1 MKILI
6 KDSATGLI
14 QIREVWQRMKQ
25 ALDSGVP
32 LVIEITRENRSL
44 PQNALIHSI
53 INQISA
59 QTQHLGST
67 WDAESWKRL
76 LVDAYTR
83 EQWSGSSGQVIPNLT
98 GDGIVQ
104 LGLQTRKFTKAQASE
119 FSEWLMAWAAQ
130 NGVTINEG

>member
-1 MKILI
+1 MRQLWAKMKP
-6 KDSATGLI
+6 
-14 QIREVWQRMKQ
+14 
-25 ALDSGVP
+25 ALDNGVA
-32 LVIEITRENRSL
+32 LVVQVDKETRTQD
-44 PQNALIHSI
+44 QNALYHSI
-53 INQISA
+53 INQIA
-59 QTQHLGST
+59 KQARHLGST